1 MWRTTLG
8 VLVALLLWCA
18 SAWAGQP
25 ASAAQA
31 EPVAGREADAPIQL
45 SGRNFMPLFGRSSY
59 WLEANGTRSIDQVEA
74 DDRLITWRVRERAR
88 PERQHGGVFW
98 LRFDASVPV
107 GEHWFVEVASS
118 IHDRIELFY
127 RDRKGQWVRQ
137 EAGTSVPTSAWPVP
151 GRVPTFAL
159 AADDP
164 APVRYWLRVEDDRD
178 NFSAPVSLFREDE
191 LQDSRED
198 EQFLFGAYSGIAVLV
213 IVAALANGLLFRDR
227 AFIAFSLYSLL
238 FAAGQLGRA
247 GIGAQHIWLTTTV
260 WNGPALALWPG
271 AAAAA
276 GLWFVKLVTEPVRL
290 SRALDLGVWA
300 LIAALLGAVAV
311 DVTINTNHSQALVL
325 GLTGL
330 ALVALLCMLVWAWLE
345 GNVRPVRVLALGF
358 APVVLV
364 ALFPIARGLGLVG
377 TSVFTRSALFFAAA
391 LQLPIIYYALHVR
404 LMTRRESELRASALS
419 RTDPLTGLTHRQG
432 LVERLDSSLAR
443 ARGQKQNCALLGV
456 RISNL
461 DAIAEE
467 FGRDA
472 AEKALVVAASHLR
485 RTSVDFDLAARV
497 GEREFAVL
505 MEAPVTQ
512 PMVTSRAQQVVA
524 SGLRQVDA
532 LPAALTLKFH
542 VTAAILPVPE
552 LDGEGTLQWV
562 MAGLDQMNQDARKLI
577 RPLNFEGTPQRA

>member
-1 MWRTTLG
+1 MWRTALG

-18 SAWAGQP
+18 SGLAGDAAHAAP
-25 ASAAQA
+25 AEGAAAQT
-31 EPVAGREADAPIQL
+31 ETIEVAGR
-45 SGRNFMPLFGRSSY
+45 NFAPLFGRSAY
-59 WLEANGTRSIDQVEA
+59 WIDTEGTRRIEDIEA
-74 DDRLITWRVRERAR
+74 EDRSLPWRVRERQHAQR
-88 PERQHGGVFW
+88 PHGGTQW
-98 LRFDASVPV
+98 IRFDAAVPAGERWYLEV
-107 GEHWFVEVASS
+107 GSS
-118 IHDRIELFY
+118 IHDHVQLFY
-127 RDRKGQWVRQ
+127 RDRAGRWVTQ
-137 EAGTSVPTSAWPVP
+137 EAGTSVPTAQWPVP
-151 GRVPTFAL
+151 GRLPTFAL
-159 AADDP
+159 ASDDP
-164 APVRYWLRVEDDRD
+164 HPVRYWLRVEDDRAD
-178 NFSAPVSLFREDE
+178 FAAPINLFREDE

-198 EQFLFGAYSGIAVLV
+198 EQFLFGAYAGIASLV
-213 IVAALANGLLFRDR
+213 IIAALANGLIFRDR
-227 AFIAFSLYSLL
+227 AFVAFSLYSLL
-238 FAAGQLGRA
+238 FAAGQLARA
-247 GIGAQHIWLTTTV
+247 GIGAQHIWLTNAV
-260 WNGPALALWPG
+260 WNAPALALWPG

-276 GLWFVKLVTEPVRL
+276 GLWFVKLVTEPARL

-311 DVTINTNHSQALVL
+311 DVTVNTETSQRLVFT
-325 GLTGL
+325 LTGL

-345 GNVRPVRVLALGF
+345 GQQRAVRVVALGF
-358 APVVLV
+358 APVVFI
-364 ALFPIARGLGLVG
+364 ALFPIARVLGLVN
-377 TSVFTRSALFFAAA
+377 TSVLTRSALFFAAA
-391 LQLPIIYYALHVR
+391 LQLPIIFYALHMR
-404 LMTRRESELRASALS
+404 LMARRESELRAGALS

-432 LVERLDSSLAR
+432 MVERLDSSLAR

-512 PMVTSRAQQVVA
+512 PMVSSRAQQVVA

-532 LPAALTLKFH
+532 LPQALTLKFH
-542 VTAAILPVPE
+542 VTVALLPVPE
-552 LDGEGTLQWV
+552 LDGEGTLEWV
-562 MAGLDQMNQDARKLI
+562 MGGLDQMTQDARKLI